1 MKKTLLKTSL
11 WGVLTLSLL
20 SSCRTEDGVTT
31 QKQAEDKRFA
41 VFVPKSGETI
51 NYANGFA
58 YLMQRYDKKQK
69 TNLSGIN
76 NTIVINAPTASTDK
90 RPVAL
95 TIEKSNTYVEFNIRT
110 ETFTEENG
118 NKWVIFPKVK
128 ESKVIGV
135 VVAILKDNETSMRYL
150 SYDMKSELY
159 KEYQE
164 TFQEAL
170 DKYQKRRTMKL
181 IAGIKPMAI
190 SEIEEVVITVP
201 RKTKRKEIDFPR
213 TIEDEVGKC
222 QDHAN
227 CIDYNPGGGG
237 GSGSGEDL
245 IPEKVDEINITEL
258 KDYPCAFAIAQEL
271 PNLKND
277 LGTVLNKVFKNS
289 DKYNIKFKTFTPTP
303 KNEKDDGFIK
313 SVPIRDG
320 DKFNST
326 IFLNEDVL
334 RNATKEYILVTMYH
348 EVVHAYLNYQLHT
361 MGQEKF
367 SLQYPGLTVYKTET
381 YYDSA
386 GKEFRVNSFV
396 YIDGHAEAGY
406 YLDTLEQ
413 IIREY
418 NPSISIETAKALAKA
433 GIVTLTINEKKIN
446 DRERGIDKTLGQ
458 QEGMKCA
465 N

>member
-237 GSGSGEDL
+237 SGSGEDL

-258 KDYPCAFAIAQEL
+258 KDYPCAFSVAQEL
-271 PNLKND
+271 PNLENNIAKILADTFEINEKINVTFKAD
-277 LGTVLNKVFKNS
+277 KSMKDTEDGYTEGKGSITNKTLDMTISLNANMLGT
-289 DKYNIKFKTFTPTP
+289 
-303 KNEKDDGFIK
+303 
-313 SVPIRDG
+313 
-320 DKFNST
+320 
-326 IFLNEDVL
+326 
-334 RNATKEYILVTMYH
+334 ATKEYILVTMYH
-348 EVVHAYLNYQLHT
+348 EVIHAYLSYQRLN
-361 MGQEKF
+361 
-367 SLQYPGLTVYKTET
+367 L
-381 YYDSA
+381 
-386 GKEFRVNSFV
+386 GKEAFDKEYPKVDCYEITNSKGEIIQRFSFINENL
-396 YIDGHAEAGY
+396 YDAHPRFTNFISS
-406 YLDTLEQ
+406 LENA
-413 IIREY
+413 ISAY
-418 NPSISIETAKALAKA
+418 NPNLSKDVVKSLVRSGIFSDLTDSEIALNQ
-433 GIVTLTINEKKIN
+433 NERDTSKGLSK
-446 DRERGIDKTLGQ
+446 GT
-458 QEGMKCA
+458 KCP
-465 N
+465 